1 MNNQIFYGNLLKLTA
16 QKPNDADAD
25 VMEKW
30 YEDAEFLRNVDT
42 DIAIPKSANEL
53 NSEEVNT
60 SSSNTEFRV
69 RTLGNN
75 NLVGFV
81 AIHSIEWNN
90 RSALLSIGIGEAENR
105 NKGYGKD
112 ALRIILQYAF
122 NELNLN

>member
-90 RSALLSIGIGEAENR
+90 RSALL
-105 NKGYGKD
+105 
-112 ALRIILQYAF
+112 
-122 NELNLN
+122 